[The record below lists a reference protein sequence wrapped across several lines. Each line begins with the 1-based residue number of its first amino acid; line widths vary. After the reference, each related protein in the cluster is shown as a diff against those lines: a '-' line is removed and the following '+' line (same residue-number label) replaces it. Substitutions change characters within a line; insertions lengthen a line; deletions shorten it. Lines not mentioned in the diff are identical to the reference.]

1 MKVTQIQDI
10 VNSSLKELNGTSDLL
25 NEDLSNVVDVGTEI
39 FDTDN
44 VDSFVKKLI
53 DRVGQTVFNSR
64 LYQGSAPS
72 VLMTSWEFGSILE
85 KVDSELP
92 DVEENDSWDLQDGKD
107 YSPNI
112 FYQPKVSAKFFNSKV
127 TFDIPISFTQTQV
140 KSAFNT
146 PSELNGFL
154 SMIMNGVQNAMTV
167 HLDGL
172 IMKTINNMTATVLDS
187 NTGLQV
193 VNLLDGYNQNTT
205 TKLTPENALQN
216 ADFIKYANLVI
227 NTYRDRISKMS
238 TLFNQGQKSKF
249 TPMANQH
256 LVILSDLAS
265 SSKVYLESDT
275 YHDENVQISD
285 YDTVPY
291 WQGSGMHYNFD
302 DVSSIDVAIKNGK
315 ATKEVKAS
323 GILGVLFDTNAVGV
337 TCQNQR
343 VTTNYNPR
351 AEFYTNFTKFDAGYY
366 NDLNENFIVFTVQQP
381 TQSTA
386 TTQTT
391 TTK

>member
-1 MKVTQIQDI
+1 MKVTQIKDL
-10 VNSSLKELNGTSDLL
+10 VNSSLKELNGTSELL

-39 FDTDN
+39 FDTEN
-44 VDSFVKKLI
+44 VDNFVKKLI
-53 DRVGQTVFNSR
+53 DRVGSTVFNTR
-64 LYQGSAPS
+64 IYQGSAPS
-72 VLMTSWEFGSILE
+72 VLMTSWEFGSVLE

-92 DVEENDSWDLQDGKD
+92 DVEENDSWQLENGKD

-127 TFDIPISFTQTQV
+127 TFDIPISFTQMQV
-140 KSAFNT
+140 KSAFNSA
-146 PSELNGFL
+146 SELNGFL
-154 SMIMNGVQNAMTV
+154 SMLMNNVQNAMTV

-172 IMKTINNMTATVLDS
+172 IMKTINNMTANILDKKQ
-187 NTGLQV
+187 GLQV
-193 VNLLDGYNQNTT
+193 VNLLDGYNKTAT
-205 TKLTPENALQN
+205 TKLTAENALQN
-216 ADFIKYANLVI
+216 ADFIKYANLII

-249 TPMANQH
+249 TPQANQH

-265 SSKVYLESDT
+265 ASKVYLESDT
-275 YHDENVQISD
+275 YHDDNVKISN
-285 YDTVPY
+285 YDVVPY
-291 WQGSGMHYNFD
+291 WQGSGKTYSFD
-302 DVSSIDVAIKNGK
+302 DVSSIDVAIKDGK
-315 ATKEVKAS
+315 STKEIKAS

-366 NDLNENFIVFTVQQP
+366 NDLNENFIVFTVQSG
-381 TQSTA
+381 TQS
-386 TTQTT
+386 QQ
-391 TTK
+391 